1 MASKENFFK
10 AHWDWLVAG
19 AGIAVLLASAAV
31 FVGRIG
37 LSPEDGAMRCEMRL
51 KAAKPAHEGVPAA
64 DMTLFQSVFRMAK
77 APPTMVEFDP
87 KKGSFLASETRIVCK
102 AEKDA
107 VDKAGKPIKGCGR
120 PIPMEAKTCPYCSVV
135 QDTGVTKEEE
145 GVRKMREWSARYSVD
160 LILHPDTDTDKDG
173 FTDMEEYEYAMQQ
186 NVICNPK
193 DPSSHPDYLESLFVD
208 GEMQQTFLPFY
219 LQTVTPVPNGWRF
232 NFRDVKN
239 KKNQYGQSMVY
250 SVLKGEEVGKT
261 GFTAVKYENRTEE
274 RVVPGSKGKLKKKV
288 DVSVVELVRKSD
300 GKQIFASLNER
311 RVPVDKQVAL
321 VFRRGREKRFTV
333 KPGDEIELFSRKYKV
348 VALGDDPKNPKVTVL
363 DVLLKKESVITGSGK
378 NNE

>member
-19 AGIAVLLASAAV
+19 AGIAALLASAAI
-31 FVGRIG
+31 FAGRIG

-64 DMTLFQSVFRMAK
+64 DMTTFQTVFRTAK
-77 APPTMVEFDP
+77 SPPSMVEFDP

-107 VDKAGKPIKGCGR
+107 VGTDGKPIKGCGR
-120 PIPMEAKTCPYCSVV
+120 PIPIEAKVCPYCAVV

-145 GVRKMREWSARYSVD
+145 GVRKMRDWSARYGVD
-160 LILHPDTDTDKDG
+160 LVLHPDVDTDKDG
-173 FTDMEEYEYAMQQ
+173 FTDMEEYEYAMRQ
-186 NVICNPK
+186 NVSCNPK

-208 GEMQQTFLPFY
+208 GEMQQTLLPFY
-219 LQTVTPVPNGWRF
+219 LETVTPVPNGWRF
-232 NFRDVKN
+232 NFRDTK
-239 KKNQYGQSMVY
+239 KKNAYGQSSVH
-250 SVLKGEEVGKT
+250 SVLKDEEIGKT
-261 GFTAVKYENRTEE
+261 GFAAVKYDKRMEE
-274 RVVPGSKGKLKKKV
+274 RVVPGSKGKLKKQV
-288 DVSVVELVRKSD
+288 DVSSVELLRKSD
-300 GKQIFASLNER
+300 GKRIVATINDR

-321 VFRRGREKRFTV
+321 VFRRGGGEKRFTV
-333 KPGDEIELFSRKYKV
+333 KPGDEIELFSRKYKI
-348 VALGDDPKNPKVTVL
+348 VALGDDQKNPKVTVL
-363 DVLLKKESVITGSGK
+363 DVLQKKEAVITGSGK

>member
-19 AGIAVLLASAAV
+19 AGIAALLASAAL
-31 FVGRIG
+31 FAGRIG
-37 LSPEDGAMRCEMRL
+37 QSPEDGAMRCEMQL

-64 DMTLFQSVFRMAK
+64 DMTIFQTVFRTAK
-77 APPTMVEFDP
+77 SPPSMVEFDP

-107 VDKAGKPIKGCGR
+107 VGKDGKPIKGCGR
-120 PIPMEAKTCPYCSVV
+120 PIPMEAKTCPYCAVV
-135 QDTGVTKEEE
+135 QDTGITKEEE
-145 GVRKMREWSARYSVD
+145 SVRKMREWSVRYGVD
-160 LILHPDTDTDKDG
+160 LNLHPDTDTDKDG
-173 FTDMEEYEYAMQQ
+173 FTDMEEYEYAAQKG
-186 NVICNPK
+186 VICNPK
-193 DPSSHPDYLESLFVD
+193 DATSHPDYLESLFVD

-239 KKNQYGQSMVY
+239 KKNAYGQSMVY
-250 SVLKGEEVGKT
+250 SVLKDEEIGKT
-261 GFTAVKYENRTEE
+261 GFAAVKYDKRTEE

-288 DVSVVELVRKSD
+288 DVSAVELVRKSD
-300 GKQIFASLNER
+300 GKRFIACVNER
-311 RVPVDKQVAL
+311 RVPVDRQVTL
-321 VFRRGREKRFTV
+321 VFRRGGEKRFTV
-333 KPGDEIELFSRKYKV
+333 KPGDEIELLSRKYKI
-348 VALGDDPKNPKVTVL
+348 VALGDDSKNPKVTVL
-363 DVLLKKESVITGSGK
+363 DVLLKKESVITSSGK